1 MRKVDVKKEKAN
13 VNPLSIVLWYADNKI
28 WNRELTLVLTGRD
41 WFEFEKQS
49 FYPELIQFLYNLG
62 IQGNIEKQ
70 KAG

>member
-1 MRKVDVKKEKAN
+1 MDVKKEKAN
-13 VNPLSIVLWYADNKI
+13 VNSLSIVLWYADNKI
-28 WNRELTLVLTGRD
+28 WTRELTLVLTGRD

-49 FYPELIQFLYNLG
+49 FYPELIQFLHNLG

>member
-1 MRKVDVKKEKAN
+1 MDVKKEKAN